1 MELEDY
7 GYNYHFLAAF
17 EQVDMAGLRPGRIV
31 LASGEI
37 YRLVTE
43 DGEHR
48 ASVSGRL
55 RHEAASAKDLP
66 AVGDWVGFRDSRI
79 EAVLPRRTQLSRK
92 VAGRRTAEQ
101 VVAANVD
108 IVIIVMGLD
117 GDFNPRRL
125 ERYLTTVWK
134 SGAAPAVLLN
144 KADLAEAVDARKAE
158 IEEIALGARVLVSS
172 CLDGLDG
179 LGLDEVRAL
188 LRPRE
193 TTVLV
198 GSSGVGKSTLI
209 NRLLD
214 ENVQATREV
223 RQSDDRGRH
232 TTTRRELFRMPG
244 GALLIDNPG
253 IRELQ
258 LWAEE
263 SALDRS
269 FEDIARLAEACR
281 YEDCAHQTEPG
292 CAVLAAADS
301 GELSPERLE
310 GFRRLQKELRHLR
323 VRQDASAQRAE
334 KQKWRAIHREMR
346 RSGRHRR
353 T

>member
-7 GYNYHFLAAF
+7 GYNHHFQAAF
-17 EQVDMAGLRPGRIV
+17 EQIDFAGLRPGRVV
-31 LASGEI
+31 LASGETH
-37 YRLVTE
+37 RVVAE

-66 AVGDWVGFRDSRI
+66 AVSDWIAFRASRI

-92 VAGRRTAEQ
+92 VAGRRTVEQ

-108 IVIIVMGLD
+108 TVIVVMGLD

-125 ERYLTTVWK
+125 ERYLTAVWE
-134 SGAAPAVLLN
+134 SGAVPAVLLN
-144 KADLAEAVDARKAE
+144 KADLEEAVDARRAE
-158 IEEIALGARVLVSS
+158 IEEIAMGAPVLLSS
-172 CLDGLDG
+172 CVTGLEG
-179 LGLDEVRAL
+179 RGLDEVRSL

-193 TTVLV
+193 TAVLV

-223 RQSDDRGRH
+223 RQSDDRGQH
-232 TTTRRELFRMPG
+232 TTSHRELFRMPG

-263 SALDRS
+263 SALDHN
-269 FEDIARLAEACR
+269 FEDIVRLAEACR
-281 YEDCAHQTEPG
+281 YEDCEHQTEPG
-292 CAVLAAADS
+292 CAVLAAAES
-301 GELSPERLE
+301 GELSTERLE
-310 GFRRLQKELRHLR
+310 NFRGLQKELRYLR
-323 VRQDASAQRAE
+323 VRQDASAQQAE